1 MENVIII
8 MLSKYI
14 FLYFD
19 SFALPF
25 LEINQDI

>member
-19 SFALPF
+19 SFVLPF